1 MCYSRRRKT
10 RKKMIDLSGAR
21 ELVPF
26 WTPLIFLVLFVVISG
41 AVLWIFK
48 DERES
53 AHSDAS
59 YFFKRMG
66 LSLLFTV
73 LFSGFALGA
82 ETAVWDSTANIHKV
96 LKSEVQ
102 RVYGIGFDSDSTFDL
117 YTAGVGTDADGNQV
131 IVRYNRETNELETV
145 AAWEP
150 LDAK

>member
-1 MCYSRRRKT
+1 
-10 RKKMIDLSGAR
+10 MIDLSGAR

-48 DERES
+48 DEHES

-66 LSLLFTV
+66 LSLLFAV

-82 ETAVWDSTANIHKV
+82 ETAVW
-96 LKSEVQ
+96 E
-102 RVYGIGFDSDSTFDL
+102 IGR
-117 YTAGVGTDADGNQV
+117 AHV
-131 IVRYNRETNELETV
+131 
-145 AAWEP
+145 
-150 LDAK
+150 

>member
-1 MCYSRRRKT
+1 
-10 RKKMIDLSGAR
+10 MIDLSAAR

-26 WTPLIFLVLFVVISG
+26 WAPLIFLGLFVVTSG
-41 AVLWIFK
+41 SVLWVYR
-48 DERES
+48 DDRDS
-53 AHSDAS
+53 AHSTAF

-66 LSLLFTV
+66 LSLLAAV
-73 LFSGFALGA
+73 LFSGLALGV

-117 YTAGVGTDADGNQV
+117 YTAGVGTDADGSQV

-145 AAWEP
+145 ASWEP

>member
-1 MCYSRRRKT
+1 
-10 RKKMIDLSGAR
+10 
-21 ELVPF
+21 
-26 WTPLIFLVLFVVISG
+26 
-41 AVLWIFK
+41 
-48 DERES
+48 
-53 AHSDAS
+53 
-59 YFFKRMG
+59 MG

-117 YTAGVGTDADGNQV
+117 YTAGVGKDADGNQV

-145 AAWEP
+145 AAWEL